1 MADFPNVPDNPYQYE
16 NTFDYSV
23 WTPNTEIQCCNVKWD
38 ASYRDVVWFD
48 SVQDRDSYFES
59 LSSYSFI
66 INNMIY
72 LRYGEPIRVN
82 APFSVVNKFN
92 YLVVR
97 NKVQPVPSPIDI
109 RTPDTFF
116 YFITDVQYIAPN
128 TTQMNLQLD
137 VWTTYHNNVDFGLC
151 YINRGHIGI
160 ANENSTEKNLIEYL
174 TDLEGLECGNEYEV
188 IHQEVYNFQDESP
201 WIMIVSSADL
211 SQNPG
216 SISSPSL
223 TTATGSACYGLP
235 QGCSIYVCDVEEFL
249 HYMANMKSYPW
260 ITQCILQI
268 SIIPKNVIE
277 ANQLVEIETSTGDT
291 LYSLTNVL
299 PKDNEVVLS
308 NFYKNFIDNLP
319 SKYKHLIKFIT
330 SPYCYLEVTTLTG
343 GEMYCKP
350 ESFNKAGINTNNITF
365 NIQSVITPGDAR
377 IVIYPKSYNS
387 TSKGDISYDSTSV
400 ISGEGGYHNLHNQA
414 NGDYLD
420 MNVIV
425 DNFPQLSLV
434 NNMYQYYL
442 AASVNTRNYQY
453 ANADWSYNKAL
464 AGAETNRDNDLAGI
478 YNTTYL
484 ADVQSNAITRNRNVS
499 MGQIGGNALVDTVTG
514 IGSALSF
521 NKNTKGRQMG
531 YLNAANTAAH
541 GAINTAAAYQTAK
554 IENDRVMSTAEFSK
568 ELQRTVMDNN
578 YSYQTFAAKGDYET
592 TIQGIQAKYQDL
604 QLSQPS
610 TSGLNGGNCF
620 NFANGSMVIL
630 FKWKMIKRNFIE
642 QIGSF
647 WLRYGYYVNR
657 WMVPPKSLK
666 CMDKFTYWKMAFCAI
681 DSSDIPESFKETIRG
696 ILESGVTVWSNAD
709 DINITMLDDNR
720 VIPGISY

>member
-1 MADFPNVPDNPYQYE
+1 MADFPSVPDNPYQYE

-48 SVQDRDSYFES
+48 SIQDRDSYFES
-59 LSSYSFI
+59 LSGYSFI

-72 LRYGEPIRVN
+72 LRYGEPVRVN

-97 NKVQPVPSPIDI
+97 NKIQPVPSPIDI

-160 ANENSTEKNLIEYL
+160 ANENSTEQNLIDYL

-188 IHQEVYNFQDESP
+188 IHQEVYNFQDEAP

-216 SISSPSL
+216 TISSPSL
-223 TTATGSACYGLP
+223 TTATGSSCYGLP
-235 QGCSIYVCDVEEFL
+235 QGCSVYVCEITEFL
-249 HYMANMKSYPW
+249 HYMASMKSYPW
-260 ITQCILQI
+260 VTQCILQI

-277 ANQLVEIETSTGDT
+277 SSQLVSIETSTGDT
-291 LYSLTNVL
+291 LYSLTHVL
-299 PKDNEVVLS
+299 PKDNSVVLS

-319 SKYKHLIKFIT
+319 SKYRHLIKFIT

-350 ESFNKAGINTNNITF
+350 ESFNKAGINTNNVTF

-387 TSKGDISYDSTSV
+387 TVKGDISYDSTSV
-400 ISGEGGYHNLHNQA
+400 ISASQHNIHNQA
-414 NGDYLD
+414 NGEYLD

-442 AASVNTRNYQY
+442 AASTNTRKYLYGQ
-453 ANADWSYNKAL
+453 ADWSYNKAI
-464 AGAETNRDNDLAGI
+464 AGAEAARNNDIAGI
-478 YNTTYL
+478 IATTKY
-484 ADVQSNAITRNRNVS
+484 ANIEQEAIARKRDIEMMQT
-499 MGQIGGNALVDTVTG
+499 IGNAASDAAAKGAIALE
-514 IGSALSF
+514 SAPGT
-521 NKNTKGRQMG
+521 NTRTAGMI
-531 YLNAANTAAH
+531 NAANSAVH
-541 GAINTAAAYQTAK
+541 GAINAAAAYKMAEVESNRVANTA
-554 IENDRVMSTAEFSK
+554 TASK
-568 ELQRTVMDNN
+568 EQQRSVMNN
-578 YSYQTFAAKGDYET
+578 NFDYQLYAAQGDYET

-620 NFANGSMVIL
+620 NFANGSMIIL

-657 WMVPPKSLK
+657 WMVPPKTLK

-681 DSSDIPESFKETIRG
+681 ESSDIPESFKETIRG

-720 VIPGISY
+720 IIPGIRY

>member
-1 MADFPNVPDNPYQYE
+1 M
-16 NTFDYSV
+16 
-23 WTPNTEIQCCNVKWD
+23 
-38 ASYRDVVWFD
+38 
-48 SVQDRDSYFES
+48 
-59 LSSYSFI
+59 
-66 INNMIY
+66 
-72 LRYGEPIRVN
+72 
-82 APFSVVNKFN
+82 
-92 YLVVR
+92 
-97 NKVQPVPSPIDI
+97 
-109 RTPDTFF
+109 
-116 YFITDVQYIAPN
+116 
-128 TTQMNLQLD
+128 
-137 VWTTYHNNVDFGLC
+137 C
-151 YINRGHIGI
+151 YINRGHIAI
-160 ANENSTEKNLIEYL
+160 ANENSRVNNTVEYL

-235 QGCSIYVCDVEEFL
+235 QGCSVYVCEINEFL
-249 HYMANMKSYPW
+249 HYMANMKAYPW

-268 SIIPKNVIE
+268 SVIPKNVIE
-277 ANQLVEIETSTGDT
+277 SNQLVEIETSTGDT
-291 LYSLTNVL
+291 LYSLTHTL
-299 PKDNEVVLS
+299 PKDNEVVLT

-350 ESFNKAGINTNNITF
+350 ESFNKAGLNTNNITF

-377 IVIYPKSYNS
+377 IYPKSYNS
-387 TSKGDISYDSTSV
+387 TSKGDISYESTSV
-400 ISGEGGYHNLHNQA
+400 ISSSYHNIHNQA
-414 NGDYLD
+414 NGEYLD

-442 AASVNTRNYQY
+442 ASSANTRKYLYGQ
-453 ANADWSYNKAL
+453 ADWSYNKAI
-464 AGAETNRDNDLAGI
+464 AGAEAARNNDIAGI
-478 YNTTYL
+478 IATTKY
-484 ADVQSNAITRNRNVS
+484 ANIEQEAILRKRDIEMMQT
-499 MGQIGGNALVDTVTG
+499 IGNAASDAAAKGAIALESGAGTKTRTAGLV
-514 IGSALSF
+514 
-521 NKNTKGRQMG
+521 
-531 YLNAANTAAH
+531 NAANSAVH
-541 GAINTAAAYQTAK
+541 GAINAAAAYKMAEVESNRVANTASASK
-554 IENDRVMSTAEFSK
+554 DQQRSVM
-568 ELQRTVMDNN
+568 NN
-578 YSYQTFAAKGDYET
+578 NFDYQLYAARGDYET

-620 NFANGSMVIL
+620 NFANGSMIIL
-630 FKWKMIKRNFIE
+630 FKWKMIKKNFIE

-657 WMVPPKSLK
+657 WMIPPKNLK

-681 DSSDIPESFKETIRG
+681 ESSDIPESFKETIRG

-709 DINITMLDDNR
+709 DINKTMLDDNN
-720 VIPGISY
+720 VISGIKY